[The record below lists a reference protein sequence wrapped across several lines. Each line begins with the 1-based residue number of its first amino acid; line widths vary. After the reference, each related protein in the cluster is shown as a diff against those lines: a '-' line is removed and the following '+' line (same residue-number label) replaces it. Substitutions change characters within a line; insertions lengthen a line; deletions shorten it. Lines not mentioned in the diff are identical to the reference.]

1 MKKRDVITLSIGM
14 VVAGLLCWLA
24 CESGSRRVLHVRD
37 EGGLIFVVDEL
48 TSAPFP
54 INLTGW
60 HASYYRCAVYSGD
73 KELSSFL
80 IPDDDTFFGPLSYRV
95 IPRPPLVAGAPDPGG
110 LTVEIFE
117 TTGSRYVSCTIAPY
131 EDVTWS
137 YKK

>member
-1 MKKRDVITLSIGM
+1 
-14 VVAGLLCWLA
+14 
-24 CESGSRRVLHVRD
+24 
-37 EGGLIFVVDEL
+37 VVDEL
-48 TSAPFP
+48 TRAPFP
-54 INLTGW
+54 INFTGW
-60 HASYYRCAVYSGD
+60 HASYYRCAVYLGD

-117 TTGSRYVSCTIAPY
+117 TKGSRYVSCTILPY